1 MIAASPGRRLA
12 ALIAAVW
19 LGSSPAVT
27 AHAQAL
33 SHWPD
38 SAFRDGFESVAG
50 GPYTDV
56 DAVRFLAQATFGA
69 TAAEVIHLRVVGY
82 ESWLDEQ
89 FSTPASKQVPYLDW
103 IRARDPGAYISD
115 NVRLEAWNMNAAGTP
130 DPSRPGF
137 PDNARGDQLRQR
149 VAFALSEI
157 FVVSEKNGTLAYQP
171 WALASYYDLLAE
183 HAFGSYR
190 DLLEN
195 VTLHP
200 TMGIYL
206 SMIGNRKADQSL
218 NIRPDENYAREV
230 MQLFSVGLVQLNAD
244 GTPRLVGGQPVPTY
258 DQATVRG
265 FAAVFTGWIWNN
277 TGCGADTY
285 PCCTE
290 ETYTSCGPWANAD
303 DRPIWQLPLQPVEA
317 FHDATSDKQLL
328 DYPGVALAGGVLA
341 HGGEAQAEMQAA
353 LDNLFQHPNV
363 GPFIAARLIQRLVT
377 SNPSPAYVQRTAA
390 VFDDDGSGARGNL
403 RALVRAILLDPEA
416 RLGHWQRP
424 ATFGKLREPLLK
436 AAHLWRAFHGRSQ
449 SGRIQ
454 NHSVWPWIE
463 DWYGQ
468 APLRSPSVFNFF
480 QPAYRPPGEAATQGL
495 VAPEFQILTDSMIVA
510 TPNQLFHQLF
520 CHNVQNQKCW
530 MESVDD
536 ILLMDF
542 QAGAELAATDP
553 AALIDAYDRLLMAG
567 QMSPFMRRV
576 LLTRLEAMT
585 PAELGAVL
593 GRERVQH
600 ALYLIVN
607 SPEYSIQK

>member
-1 MIAASPGRRLA
+1 MISSFPYRLLAVAAW
-12 ALIAAVW
+12 IVAAVP
-19 LGSSPAVT
+19 SVPAQT
-27 AHAQAL
+27 P

-38 SAFRDGFESVAG
+38 ASFRAGFESTAS
-50 GPYTDV
+50 GPATDA

-69 TAAEVIHLRVVGY
+69 SEADIAHLRAIGY
-82 ESWLDEQ
+82 EAWLAEQ
-89 FSTPASKQVPYLDW
+89 FAAPATKQVPYLDW
-103 IRARDPGAYISD
+103 IRALDPDAYISD
-115 NVRLEAWNMNAAGTP
+115 NERLEAWNMAAAGTP

-137 PDNARGDQLRQR
+137 PNNARGDQLRQR

-183 HAFGSYR
+183 NAFGNYR
-190 DLLEN
+190 DLLEG

-200 TMGIYL
+200 TMGVYL
-206 SMIGNRKADQSL
+206 SMIGNRKADAAL

-244 GTPRLVGGQPVPTY
+244 GTPKLVGGATVPTY
-258 DQATVRG
+258 GQATVRG

-290 ETYTSCGPWANAD
+290 ETYTWCGSWENAD
-303 DRPIWQLPLQPVEA
+303 DRPIWQLPMQPVEA

-328 DYPGVALAGGVLA
+328 DYPGVALPGGVLA
-341 HGGEAQAEMQAA
+341 HGGNAQTEMQAA
-353 LDNLFQHPNV
+353 LDNLFHHPNV
-363 GPFIAARLIQRLVT
+363 GPFIATRLIQRLVT
-377 SNPSPAYVQRTAA
+377 SNPSPDYVRRTAA
-390 VFDDDGSGARGNL
+390 VFADDGNGVRGNL
-403 RALVRAILLDPEA
+403 SALVRAILLDPEA
-416 RLGHWQRP
+416 RYGHWHKP
-424 ATFGKLREPLLK
+424 TTFGKLREPLLK
-436 AAHLWRAFHGRSQ
+436 NLHLWRAFQGRSQ

-454 NHSVWPWIE
+454 NLSTWPWIE

-480 QPAYRPPGEAATQGL
+480 QPAYRPPGAIAAQGM
-495 VAPEFQILTDSMIVA
+495 VAPEFQILNDSTIVA
-510 TPNQLFHQLF
+510 TPNQLFIHLF
-520 CHNVQNQKCW
+520 CYNVLNHQCYT
-530 MESVDD
+530 ESLADT
-536 ILLMDF
+536 LLMDI
-542 QAGAELAATDP
+542 QADAELAAANP
-553 AALIDAYDRLLMAG
+553 AALVDAYDRLLMAG
-567 QMSPFMRRV
+567 QMSPFMRSV
-576 LLTRLEAMT
+576 LLTRLQAMSA
-585 PAELGAVL
+585 AELGANL